1 MIRWPLKWK
10 QSGNLTGE
18 VNRLLQSTKTTAG
31 YARIGKQAMRKTAQV
46 TPTASTHRAYAP
58 LEQSQLKDD
67 AERLFEKYLETFAA
81 APEADFLLK
90 RYFFD
95 IYFEKEYLQDNVFLI
110 PRYNFLWFF
119 TYYRKQHEERT
130 IALKKRATS
139 KAETEVEKLTMQFR
153 TYYKVDEGPVDI
165 IYTRFFEDGQG
176 ETYTLKNTLGAVA
189 LAEKLLLDFREDTV
203 TAHR

>member
-1 MIRWPLKWK
+1 MKK
-10 QSGNLTGE
+10 STY
-18 VNRLLQSTKTTAG
+18 LQ
-31 YARIGKQAMRKTAQV
+31 
-46 TPTASTHRAYAP
+46 PTASTHKAYAP
-58 LEQSQLKDD
+58 LERSQLKDD
-67 AERLFEKYLETFAA
+67 AERLFEEYLKTFKA

-110 PRYNFLWFF
+110 PRDNFLWFF
-119 TYYRKQHEERT
+119 TYYRTQHEERT

-139 KAETEVEKLTMQFR
+139 KAETEVEELSMQFR
-153 TYYKVDEGPVDI
+153 RYNKVDEEPVDI

-176 ETYTLKNTLGAVA
+176 ETYTLKNTRGAVA

-203 TAHR
+203 TAHRE